1 MEKRDWE
8 QIAKEFT
15 DRVFQVTDHDTH
27 GLIRQT
33 ARKLGT
39 PSKHAGDF
47 GCGPGAVTRLLA
59 PNFGQVTGIDQAGG
73 LIQEAQQATTA
84 KNVTFIQADLTT
96 TQSLGTVFD
105 VSFCVNVLI
114 NRNHQVRE
122 KICRTIAA
130 HTRKGGTAVFV
141 VPSFESM
148 LRVYQTVVDCQVNDS
163 AGRILAGRKTAG
175 RNAAVRSVTRQ
186 LQSEVESVI
195 DGIVTV
201 GGSPTKH
208 FLADELAAFL
218 GAAGFQVRSIQRVE
232 YPWEE
237 ELDDPPP
244 GLGSPTPWD
253 WMAECRRKL

>member
-8 QIAKEFT
+8 RIAPEFT

-27 GLIRQT
+27 GLIQHM
-33 ARKLGT
+33 ARKLGG
-39 PSKHAGDF
+39 PRKHAGDF
-47 GCGPGAVTRLLA
+47 GCGFGAVTRLLA
-59 PNFGQVTGIDQAGG
+59 PCFGKVTGLDQAGG
-73 LIQEAQQATTA
+73 LLQEARRATDA
-84 KNVTFIQADLTT
+84 EHVGYVQADLTS
-96 TQSLGTVFD
+96 TQPLGYRFD

-130 HTRKGGTAVFV
+130 HTRKRGAAVFV

-148 LRVYQTVVDCQVNDS
+148 LRVYQTVVDCQVGDA
-163 AGRILAGRKTAG
+163 AGRSATGRKG
-175 RNAAVRSVTRQ
+175 SSRNAAVRSTAR
-186 LQSEVESVI
+186 LAGREIESVI
-195 DGIVTV
+195 EGIVSV

-218 GAAGFQVRSIQRVE
+218 RTAGFEVQSIQRVE

-237 ELDDPPP
+237 ELDDPPDY
-244 GLGSPTPWD
+244 LGSPTPWD
-253 WMAECRRKL
+253 WMVECRRKL

>member
-8 QIAKEFT
+8 QIATEFT

-59 PNFGQVTGIDQAGG
+59 PHFRQVTGMDQAAG
-73 LIQEAQQATTA
+73 LVQEAQRATTA
-84 KNVTFIQADLTT
+84 KNVTFVQADLTT
-96 TQSLGTVFD
+96 TQPLGTVFD

-130 HTRKGGTAVFV
+130 HTRKRGTAVFV
-141 VPSFESM
+141 VPSLESM
-148 LRVYQTVVDCQVNDS
+148 LRVYQTVVDCQIRAD
-163 AGRILAGRKTAG
+163 AGRKPSS

-186 LQSEVESVI
+186 AEQEIESVI
-195 DGIVTV
+195 EGIVSV

-208 FLADELAAFL
+208 FLADELTAFL
-218 GAAGFQVRSIQRVE
+218 GAAGFEVRSMQRVE
-232 YPWEE
+232 YAWEE
-237 ELDDPPP
+237 ELDDPPDF
-244 GLGSPTPWD
+244 LGSPTPWD
-253 WMAECRRKL
+253 WMAECRREL